1 MIQTER
7 NERLYN
13 PEKPGAGAV
22 EFARAIV
29 AGMTEEQAAPIIE
42 AIIERRYHD
51 PANPK
56 IKDCAFC
63 GYVYRDITKNNSSK
77 VCSRAC
83 KAGKDAEEKRR
94 KRREKGEFN
103 RYKASDYEVLFDGNK
118 IEQIAAARQ
127 RYDAMGGRA
136 GRRAT
141 KELYF

>member
-1 MIQTER
+1 MIQTQR

-13 PEKPGAGAV
+13 PEAPGKGAV

-29 AGMTEEQAAPIIE
+29 AGLDEEQAAPIIE

-51 PANPK
+51 PANPR

-63 GYVYRDITKNNSSK
+63 GYVYRDITRPNNSR
-77 VCSRAC
+77 VCSREC

-94 KRREKGEFN
+94 KRREKGEFH

-136 GRRAT
+136 GRR
-141 KELYF
+141 KEYTLKF